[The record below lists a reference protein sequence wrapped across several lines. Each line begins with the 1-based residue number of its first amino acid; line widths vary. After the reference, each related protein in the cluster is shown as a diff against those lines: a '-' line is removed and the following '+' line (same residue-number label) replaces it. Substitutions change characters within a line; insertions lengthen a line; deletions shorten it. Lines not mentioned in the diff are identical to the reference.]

1 MDISDNAFDP
11 QQTGQPQQQ
20 QQQQQS
26 ASPAVLQGQQMQC
39 DSSSIAFGSPQQQQF
54 DGTTTHHQ
62 HHGPLG
68 GPIPLPAPPQN
79 YDKAR
84 SNAADIDFD
93 SLLLQQFSCLG
104 TRDHEDL
111 IEQFHSLM
119 NNQMNKDAARFFL
132 EMSNWNLQTAV
143 GCYLDFCNGQT
154 LPSMKIIQQTQPNNQ
169 QVAWSLQNIGS
180 ESWPNGC
187 YLMSNSQTRRIEV
200 PTVRPGDTCEV
211 VADLC
216 TNEPVVWRLCTPYGE
231 YFGDSLCLVTPGSFS
246 SHEELNQRLAQLAV
260 TEQNPAQFPQVNIVI
275 SERME

>member
-1 MDISDNAFDP
+1 MDISENAFDP
-11 QQTGQPQQQ
+11 QQTGQSQQ

-26 ASPAVLQGQQMQC
+26 ASSVVIQGQQMQC
-39 DSSSIAFGSPQQQQF
+39 DSSSIAYGPQQQF
-54 DGTTTHHQ
+54 EGTT

-132 EMSNWNLQTAV
+132 EMSNW
-143 GCYLDFCNGQT
+143 
-154 LPSMKIIQQTQPNNQ
+154 
-169 QVAWSLQNIGS
+169 
-180 ESWPNGC
+180 
-187 YLMSNSQTRRIEV
+187 
-200 PTVRPGDTCEV
+200 
-211 VADLC
+211 
-216 TNEPVVWRLCTPYGE
+216 
-231 YFGDSLCLVTPGSFS
+231 
-246 SHEELNQRLAQLAV
+246 
-260 TEQNPAQFPQVNIVI
+260 
-275 SERME
+275 

>member
-1 MDISDNAFDP
+1 MDISDDS
-11 QQTGQPQQQ
+11 
-20 QQQQQS
+20 QQQS
-26 ASPAVLQGQQMQC
+26 GGGVGGGNNTQQQQMQC
-39 DSSSIAFGSPQQQQF
+39 DPTATFGPQQAF
-54 DGTTTHHQ
+54 EGS
-62 HHGPLG
+62 HGPLG
-68 GPIPLPAPPQN
+68 GPIPLPAPPQS

-84 SNAADIDFD
+84 STTSVDFD

-154 LPSMKIIQQTQPNNQ
+154 LPSMKLIQQQQPNVQ
-169 QVAWSLQNIGS
+169 QMAWRLQNNGS
-180 ESWPNGC
+180 ETWPNGC
-187 YLMSNSQTRRIEV
+187 YLMSNSQIRRLEV
-200 PTVRPGDTCEV
+200 PPLRAGDTCEI
-211 VADLC
+211 VADIC
-216 TNEPVVWRLCTPYGE
+216 TPEPIVWRLCTPYGE
-231 YFGDSLCLVTPGSFS
+231 YFGDSLCLVAPGVFN

-260 TEQNPAQFPQVNIVI
+260 NEQNPAQCPQVNIVI

>member
-54 DGTTTHHQ
+54 DGTTT

-231 YFGDSLCLVTPGSFS
+231 YFGDSLCLVTPGSFN